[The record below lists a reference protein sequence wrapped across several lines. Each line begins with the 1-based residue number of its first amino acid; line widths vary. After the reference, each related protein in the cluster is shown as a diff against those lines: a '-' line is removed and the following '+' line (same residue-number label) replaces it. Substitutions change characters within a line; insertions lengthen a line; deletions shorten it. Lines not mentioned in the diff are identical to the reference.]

1 MIKKLLRKYR
11 TWKLAKSQYKE
22 VFKEGTLLNAFY
34 KSKTIFIHI
43 PKTAGVSLLKAIYG
57 DVTLSGHRNFYFN
70 RIALNIK
77 NEKYFSFAF
86 VRNPWDRLYS
96 SFKFLEKGGI
106 NIHDKNAYEMYLSQ
120 YKNFEDFVING
131 LDRKIIYEITHFIPQ
146 SEFICNNK
154 GKVLVDYLGKFESLN
169 QDIITLSK
177 KLKKEIIMGHHNS
190 NSKQDYTNAYTD
202 KMIAKVQD
210 IYKKDIDIF
219 NYDFK

>member
-1 MIKKLLRKYR
+1 MIKRLLRKYC
-11 TWKLAKSQYKE
+11 TWKYAKSQHKE

-96 SFKFLEKGGI
+96 AYKFLEKGGI

-131 LDRKIIYEITHFIPQ
+131 LDQKIIYEITHFTPQ

-154 GKVLVDYLGKFESLN
+154 GEVLVDYLGKFESLN

-177 KLKKEIIMGHHNS
+177 ELKTEVIIGHHNS
-190 NSKQDYTNAYTD
+190 NSKQDYTNVYTD
-202 KMIAKVQD
+202 RMIAKVQD

>member
-57 DVTLSGHRNFYFN
+57 DVTLSGHRNFHFN

-96 SFKFLEKGGI
+96 AYKFLEKGGI

-131 LDRKIIYEITHFIPQ
+131 LDQKIIYEITHFTPQ

-154 GKVLVDYLGKFESLN
+154 GGVLVDYLGKFESLN

-177 KLKKEIIMGHHNS
+177 ELKTEVIIGHHNS
-190 NSKQDYTNAYTD
+190 NSKQDYTNVYTD
-202 KMIAKVQD
+202 RMIAKVQD